1 MAWCFQQVKNGAPD
15 YDNLYCSGN
24 TIIMIFSGINMF
36 IFSYLLYL
44 HIRIHWSNTTFLKI
58 CLKVKTSILALIILY
73 ELLVFLRYTLVY
85 HGNGA
90 FLDSTL
96 VLLQFIQSIVFF
108 QICYFFVKKAAHF
121 VEDNKKIRKIMRIM
135 IFVAIAVFVGMMIW
149 QIVDDTKSRS
159 TRTGLCH
166 TAYFILASVFN

>member
-1 MAWCFQQVKNGAPD
+1 MAQQQYGEPPPEKVNDHKWQVTWCFQQVKNDAPD

-24 TIIMIFSGINMF
+24 TIIMIFSCINMF

-44 HIRIHWSNTTFLKI
+44 HIRIHWSNTTLLKI
-58 CLKVKTSILALIILY
+58 CLKVKTSILALTIIY
-73 ELLVFLRYTLVY
+73 ELLVFFRYTLVFK
-85 HGNGA
+85 GKGA

-121 VEDNKKIRKIMRIM
+121 V
-135 IFVAIAVFVGMMIW
+135 
-149 QIVDDTKSRS
+149 
-159 TRTGLCH
+159 
-166 TAYFILASVFN
+166 

>member
-1 MAWCFQQVKNGAPD
+1 MPD

-24 TIIMIFSGINMF
+24 TIIMTCSGVNVC
-36 IFSYLLYL
+36 IFSYLLFL

-73 ELLVFLRYTLVY
+73 EILVFLRYTLVFT
-85 HGNGA
+85 GKGA

-96 VLLQFIQSIVFF
+96 VLLQFIQSITFF
-108 QICYFFVKKAAHF
+108 QICYFFVKKASHF

-135 IFVAIAVFVGMMIW
+135 ILVALAVFVGMMIW
-149 QIVDDTKSRS
+149 
-159 TRTGLCH
+159 
-166 TAYFILASVFN
+166 